1 MAILIDTGVWIGYS
15 NQRDQYYQTA
25 LNIMKDINS
34 GKYGSI
40 FSTDYIIAEAVNYS
54 LVKYSTEKSL
64 HIGETMINTTELIH
78 SNQDIFDRS
87 WLLYKQDK
95 QGNPEKPLSF
105 TDSTIIVTAKMLGIR
120 YIASFDA
127 RFKKYVEVV
136 DY

>member
-1 MAILIDTGVWIGYS
+1 MIDTGVWIGYS
-15 NQRDQYYQTA
+15 NQEISIIKTA

-40 FSTDYIIAEAVNYS
+40 FQPITLLRSSKLFFSKIFYR
-54 LVKYSTEKSL
+54 KSL

>member
-1 MAILIDTGVWIGYS
+1 
-15 NQRDQYYQTA
+15 
-25 LNIMKDINS
+25 
-34 GKYGSI
+34 
-40 FSTDYIIAEAVNYS
+40 
-54 LVKYSTEKSL
+54 
-64 HIGETMINTTELIH
+64 MINTTELIH